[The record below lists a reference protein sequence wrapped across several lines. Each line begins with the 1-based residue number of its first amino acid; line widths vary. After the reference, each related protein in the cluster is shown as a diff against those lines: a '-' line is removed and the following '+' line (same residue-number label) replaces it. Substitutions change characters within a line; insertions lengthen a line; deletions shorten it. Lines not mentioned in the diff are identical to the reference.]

1 MQTKDSYLPSPSKQQ
16 KTWYVVDAQDKVL
29 GRLASEISKVLM
41 GKNEKVFTPFLDCG
55 NYVVVINADQ
65 VRVTGQKASQ
75 KLYRRHS
82 GRPGGMKT
90 ETFDQLQA
98 RIPERI
104 IEKAVK
110 GMLPKGPLGR
120 DMYRKLKVYSGTT
133 HPHEVQNPVVLD
145 I

>member
-16 KTWYVVDAQDKVL
+16 KTWYVVDAKDKIL
-29 GRLASEISKVLM
+29 GRLASEVSKILM

-55 NYVVVINADQ
+55 NYVIIINADQ
-65 VRVTGQKASQ
+65 IRVTGQKATQ

-90 ETFDQLQA
+90 ETFDQLQT

-104 IEKAVK
+104 LEKAVK

-120 DMYRKLKVYSGTT
+120 DMYRKLKVYSGPS
-133 HPHEVQNPVVLD
+133 HPHEVQNPVSLD

>member
-16 KTWYVVDAQDKVL
+16 KTWYIIDAQDKVL
-29 GRLASEISKVLM
+29 GRLASEISKILM

-65 VRVTGQKASQ
+65 IRVTGQKASQ

-82 GRPGGMKT
+82 GRPGGMKI
-90 ETFDQLQA
+90 ETFDQLQS

-120 DMYRKLKVYSGTT
+120 DMYRKLKVYSGTS
-133 HPHEVQNPVVLD
+133 HPHEVQNPVILD

>member
-16 KTWYVVDAQDKVL
+16 KTWYVVDAKDKIL
-29 GRLASEISKVLM
+29 GRLASEVSKILM

-55 NYVVVINADQ
+55 NYVIIINAEKI
-65 VRVTGQKASQ
+65 RVTGQKATQ

-90 ETFDQLQA
+90 ETFDQLQT

-104 IEKAVK
+104 LEKAVK

-120 DMYRKLKVYSGTT
+120 DMYRKLKVYSGPS
-133 HPHEVQNPVVLD
+133 HPHEVQNPVSLD

>member
-16 KTWYVVDAQDKVL
+16 KTWYIVDAKDKVL
-29 GRLASEISKVLM
+29 GRLVSKILM

-65 VRVTGQKASQ
+65 IRVTGQKATQ

-90 ETFDQLQA
+90 ETFDQLQT

-120 DMYRKLKVYSGTT
+120 DMYRKLKVYSGPS
-133 HPHEVQNPVVLD
+133 HPHEVQNPVSLD

>member
-16 KTWYVVDAQDKVL
+16 KTWYLIDAENKIL
-29 GRLASEISKVLM
+29 GRVASEVSKILM
-41 GKNEKVFTPFLDCG
+41 GKNEKTFTPFLDCG
-55 NYVVVINADQ
+55 NYVVIINADKIQ
-65 VRVTGQKASQ
+65 VSGQKSSQ

-90 ETFDQLQA
+90 ETFTELQN

-104 IEKAVK
+104 VEKAVK

-120 DMYRKLKVYSGTT
+120 EMYRKLKVYSGAS
-133 HPHEVQNPVVLD
+133 HPHEVQTPTLLE

>member
-16 KTWYVVDAQDKVL
+16 KTWYIVDAKDKVL
-29 GRLASEISKVLM
+29 GRLASEVSKILM

-65 VRVTGQKASQ
+65 IRVTGQKATQ

-90 ETFDQLQA
+90 ETFDQLQT

-120 DMYRKLKVYSGTT
+120 DMYRKLKVYSGPS
-133 HPHEVQNPVVLD
+133 HPHEVQNPVSLD

>member
-1 MQTKDSYLPSPSKQQ
+1 MQTKDSYLPTPSKQQ
-16 KTWYVVDAQDKVL
+16 KTWYIVDAKDKIL
-29 GRLASEISKVLM
+29 GRVASEVAKVLM
-41 GKNEKVFTPFLDCG
+41 GKNEKIFTPFLDCG
-55 NYVVVINADQ
+55 NYVIVINAEQ
-65 VRVTGQKASQ
+65 ITVSGQKSAQ
-75 KLYRRHS
+75 KIYYRHS

-90 ETFDQLQA
+90 ETFDELQS

-120 DMYRKLKVYSGTT
+120 DMYRKLKVYSGTS
-133 HPHEVQNPVVLD
+133 HPHEVQNPVILD

>member
-1 MQTKDSYLPSPSKQQ
+1 
-16 KTWYVVDAQDKVL
+16 
-29 GRLASEISKVLM
+29 M

-65 VRVTGQKASQ
+65 IRVTGQKATQ

-90 ETFDQLQA
+90 ETFDQLQT

-120 DMYRKLKVYSGTT
+120 DMYRKLKVYSGPS
-133 HPHEVQNPVVLD
+133 HPHEVQNPVSLD